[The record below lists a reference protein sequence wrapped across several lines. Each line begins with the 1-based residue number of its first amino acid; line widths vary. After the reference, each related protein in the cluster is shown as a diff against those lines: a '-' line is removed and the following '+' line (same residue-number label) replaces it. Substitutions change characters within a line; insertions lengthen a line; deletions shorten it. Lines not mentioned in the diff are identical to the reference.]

1 MKFYKGA
8 IFVVFF
14 FILSNPLFSE
24 LQKQSYSLFFE
35 NPLFVF
41 SVENQKVKIDGKNSQ
56 IFNKNLYLI
65 KRPEVEIRKGDAL
78 VDIDSSEATYFHDL
92 QKLEFQDS
100 VNFYIFSKENSL
112 DIKTEELVVEI
123 KKASI
128 STGKKAVTVFN
139 NIKVNSIGMN
149 LIYIRDGYK
158 ADFAQADI
166 QIKYKDSEDLGF
178 ANKISLISSENELIM
193 EGDAYLNK
201 DGFEVHADLIHYNIE
216 NNKIIRSV
224 NSTIKSKS

>member
-65 KRPEVEIRKGDAL
+65 KRPEVEIKKGEAF
-78 VDIDSSEATYFHDL
+78 VDIDSFEATYFHDL

-193 EGDAYLNK
+193 EGDAYFNK

>member
-1 MKFYKGA
+1 MKFRKGA
-8 IFVVFF
+8 ISVVFF
-14 FILSNPLFSE
+14 FRLSNPLFSE
-24 LQKQSYSLFFE
+24 LQEQSYSLFFE
-35 NPLFVF
+35 SPLFVF

-65 KRPEVEIRKGDAL
+65 KRPEVEIKKGEAF
-78 VDIDSSEATYFHDL
+78 VDIDSFEATYFHDL

-216 NNKIIRSV
+216 NNNIRRSV
-224 NSTIKSKS
+224 NTTSKSKS

>member
-35 NPLFVF
+35 SPLFVF

-65 KRPEVEIRKGDAL
+65 KRPEVEIKKGEAF
-78 VDIDSSEATYFHDL
+78 VDIDSFEATYFHDL

-158 ADFAQADI
+158 ADFAKADI
-166 QIKYKDSEDLGF
+166 QIKYKDSEDIGF